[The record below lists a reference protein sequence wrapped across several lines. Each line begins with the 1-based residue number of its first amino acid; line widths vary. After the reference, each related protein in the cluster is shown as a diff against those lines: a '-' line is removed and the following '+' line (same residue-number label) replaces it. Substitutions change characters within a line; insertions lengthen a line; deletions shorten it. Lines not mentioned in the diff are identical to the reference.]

1 MKTRILFGL
10 VLLPMVGVAGMQ
22 AQRLTLQDIV
32 SAEPIGETV
41 LSPDGKTF
49 AVPRRGQIAL
59 MPATGGWPV
68 PVTSTLGGKSSLSWS
83 PDGKKI
89 AYASGGSIWVVP
101 AAGGAP
107 KRLTNAPPG
116 GSEAGGR

>member
-68 PVTSTLGGKSSLSWS
+68 PVTSTMGGKSSRLRG
-83 PDGKKI
+83 PRM
-89 AYASGGSIWVVP
+89 ARRLRMRAGGSIWVVS
-101 AAGGAP
+101 AAGGGAP

-116 GSEAGGR
+116 GR